1 MNITLTHI
9 LRWPVLA
16 GLVMYTLSSCIC
28 IAQDSK
34 NFATKGTTEVG
45 GNISFQSLT
54 PVFNGNT
61 GDAVTLFTMAPFIG
75 YFVSDG
81 FEIGVNPLGVSVF
94 SISGSSSTSFR
105 IFVAP
110 SYNFKT
116 EGIVYPFIEALL
128 GYTTESNG
136 ASRSGFSWGGRAGVK
151 LAVMGNGLLNLGVQY
166 LQITLNPSG
175 TSNRYGS
182 NELNV
187 SAGFTVWFK

>member
-1 MNITLTHI
+1 MNTTLR
-9 LRWPVLA
+9 LFFRWPVLA
-16 GLVMYTLSSCIC
+16 WLLIYAFSSFPCVGQE
-28 IAQDSK
+28 AR
-34 NFATKGTTEVG
+34 NFAVKGTTEVG

-61 GDAVTLFTMAPFIG
+61 GDAATLFTMAPFIG

-116 EGIVYPFIEALL
+116 EGIAYPFIEALL